1 MDYQDLHIRNLEIP
15 INDMLLE
22 MKLIAL
28 GVCDFYV
35 IMGMDWL
42 STYRALV
49 DCFTKKVVF
58 RKPGFSE
65 LEFVCDLSYKSKEV
79 TIQGL

>member
-1 MDYQDLHIRNLEIP
+1 MKRVVRIKLGVYTQFDDYNTFGSVDYQDLHIRNLEIP

-42 STYRALV
+42 FTRRVLV
-49 DCFTKKVVF
+49 YYFTKKVMF
-58 RKPGFSE
+58 W
-65 LEFVCDLSYKSKEV
+65 
-79 TIQGL
+79 